1 MREISAGGKVGQIKI
16 SDEVL
21 AIISGTAAHEV
32 EGVISSRASN
42 DMFARSK
49 RNFARNVK
57 INVNQDRVIV
67 DIRILVRF
75 GYRIHEI
82 SEDVQRR
89 VKTALETMV
98 GMKVQEVNV
107 SVIGIHFDQ
116 KSRSGALQAQA
127 ARRKR

>member
-1 MREISAGGKVGQIKI
+1 MREITASGKAGQIKI

-32 EGVISSRASN
+32 DGVISGRTPN
-42 DMFARSK
+42 DRFAKSK
-49 RNFARNVK
+49 RIFAKNVK
-57 INVNQDRVIV
+57 INMNQDRAIV

-82 SEDVQRR
+82 SEEVQRR

-98 GMKVQEVNV
+98 GLKVQEVNV

-116 KSRSGALQAQA
+116 KSRMGALQAQA

>member
-1 MREISAGGKVGQIKI
+1 MREVSAGGKVGQIKI

-32 EGVISSRASN
+32 EGVITGRASSGV
-42 DMFARSK
+42 ARSK

-57 INVNQDRVIV
+57 INVNQDRVVV

-98 GMKVQEVNV
+98 GMRVQEVNV